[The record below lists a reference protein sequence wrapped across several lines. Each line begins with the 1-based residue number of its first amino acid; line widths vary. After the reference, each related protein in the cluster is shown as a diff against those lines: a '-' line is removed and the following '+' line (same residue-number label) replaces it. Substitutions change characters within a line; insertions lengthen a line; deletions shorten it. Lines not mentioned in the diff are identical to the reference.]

1 MKTIDNYTLGDLVK
15 EVKKRFGSIHNF
27 NRLTGRKK
35 HALYNIENRGLSQK
49 RIDLHRTSIY
59 NDIIEYEP
67 KTLVLESMH
76 RSWIYY
82 EIHKKYGTILKFS
95 KANPEFDNIYISR
108 IINGHR
114 TKITMKTRRLLKVL
128 NIEI

>member
-27 NRLTGRKK
+27 NRLTGRKP

-59 NDIIEYEP
+59 NDIVEHEP
-67 KTLVLESMH
+67 KMLALDVSYRGLIYLE
-76 RSWIYY
+76 IYRRY
-82 EIHKKYGTILKFS
+82 KTVLKFS
-95 KANPEFDNIYISR
+95 EANPEFDNIYISR

-114 TKITMKTRRLLKVL
+114 TKITMKTRKLLKTL
-128 NIEI
+128 NIDI